1 MDTRAASH
9 FQLTR
14 GIAPYFL
21 MGRLLSDADALGHE
35 VAIDPATGGE
45 VRDDR
50 PAFILSTEG
59 EASDGHVVRQH
70 WDLSRA
76 SSVGVPVLW
85 SHDPG
90 QLRGQWEDLKVMDL
104 PGGRSLVGR
113 ARLST
118 TNAHAIEL
126 RDMIREGIL
135 RAVSVGW
142 QPGATVRRGNLAKD
156 DPLYRDAEDGDCGEA
171 REGLVMGTAVD
182 PNKLIECSLVST
194 PADPRAV
201 VTARILASGDRAAD
215 ALIRS
220 GVLPT
225 DPKTL
230 ASLLRAVAADPTARA
245 YLGARAVQ
253 AVDPQIRALNE
264 RIATLEARLSAQTS
278 TPSLTP
284 APAIDA
290 GRRPLADI
298 LRS

>member
-1 MDTRAASH
+1 MDTRAATH
-9 FQLTR
+9 FSLTR

-21 MGRLLSDADALGHE
+21 VGRLLSDVDTVGRE
-35 VAIDPATGGE
+35 VALDPVTGGE

-59 EASDGHVVRQH
+59 EASDGNIVRQH

-76 SSVGVPVLW
+76 SGVGVPVLW
-85 SHDPG
+85 SHDP
-90 QLRGQWEDLKVMDL
+90 QHLRGQWEDLKVMDL
-104 PGGRSLVGR
+104 PTGRSLVGR

-142 QPGATVRRGNLAKD
+142 QPGASVRRGALAKD
-156 DPLYRDAEDGDCGEA
+156 DPFYRDAEDGDCGEA
-171 REGLVMGTAVD
+171 REGLVMGTASN
-182 PNKLIECSLVST
+182 PNHLIECSLVST

-201 VTARILASGDRAAD
+201 VTARILASGERSAE
-215 ALIRS
+215 ALVRS
-220 GVLPT
+220 GTLPIE
-225 DPKTL
+225 PKIL

-245 YLGARAVQ
+245 HIGARAVQ
-253 AVDPQIRALNE
+253 AVDPQIRGLHE
-264 RIATLEARLSAQTS
+264 RIAALEARLSAQTS
-278 TPSLTP
+278 SHTP

-290 GRRPLADI
+290 GNRLIADI

>member
-1 MDTRAASH
+1 MDTRAATH
-9 FQLTR
+9 FSLTR

-21 MGRLLSDADALGHE
+21 VGRLLSDVDTVGRE
-35 VAIDPATGGE
+35 VAIDPTTGNE

-59 EASDGHVVRQH
+59 EASDGNIVRQH

-85 SHDPG
+85 SHDPE

-104 PGGRSLVGR
+104 PTGRSLVGR

-118 TNAHAIEL
+118 TNTHAIEL

-142 QPGATVRRGNLAKD
+142 QPGASVRRGALGKD
-156 DPLYRDAEDGDCGEA
+156 DPFYRDAEDGDCGEA
-171 REGLVMGTAVD
+171 REGLVMGTASN
-182 PNKLIECSLVST
+182 PNRLIECSLVST

-201 VTARILASGDRAAD
+201 VTARMVASADRAAE
-215 ALIRS
+215 LIRS
-220 GVLPT
+220 GVVPT
-225 DPKTL
+225 DGRSIE
-230 ASLLRAVAADPTARA
+230 SLYRSVSADPRARA
-245 YLGARAVQ
+245 YIGSTAVR
-253 AVDPQIRALNE
+253 AVDPQLRALSD
-264 RIATLEARLSAQTS
+264 RLAALEALLSAQTS
-278 TPSLTP
+278 SHTP

-290 GRRPLADI
+290 GNRHIADI